1 MTEKKPDEPKLET
14 HKEEHT
20 AAAAPQPIALR
31 KVKPLDDGQGDED
44 RRSTS
49 DLREELKAALE
60 AGKTIEIVP
69 SDGKQEIAGTALVVK
84 GQHPFETVAQGLK
97 FTPEKFEV
105 YGPGQGDVGAVSSIV
120 GYGLLIDG
128 EQVAWQQRPEE
139 LRLGAG
145 QTYDLKNDILFESA
159 PAG

>member
-1 MTEKKPDEPKLET
+1 MTEKKPDEPKVET

-31 KVKPLDDGQGDED
+31 KVKPLDMDDDEE
-44 RRSTS
+44 RISTA
-49 DLREELKAALE
+49 DLRDELKAALE

-84 GQHPFETVAQGLK
+84 GEHPFETVAQGLK
-97 FTPEKFEV
+97 FTPDKFEV
-105 YGPGQGDVGAVSSIV
+105 YGPGQGDAGAVSSIV

-145 QTYDLKNDILFESA
+145 QTFDLKNDILFESA